1 MIKLIKHDKTT
12 NGGTTTQV
20 LDGFRDATG
29 AVGGAVGASGSQGV
43 LVRLP
48 EMPQSILIGK
58 TRSNHV
64 KHC

>member
-1 MIKLIKHDKTT
+1 MIKHEKTT
-12 NGGTTTQV
+12 NGGTTQV

-43 LVRLP
+43 PVHLP
-48 EMPQSILIGK
+48 ESPQSIPIGK

-64 KHC
+64 KHG